1 MNKSNAS
8 ENDNQSKLNSLY
20 EQIIEHNK
28 KYHQDNN
35 PSISDADYDELVRE
49 AIEIEKEFPEL
60 KQTNSPTDLVGS
72 APLEGFSKIQHKI
85 PMLSIQNAKN
95 IDEVN
100 NWVDGLKNFLLL
112 EDKEEIEFIAEP
124 KIDGLSATLIYD
136 KGELILG
143 ATRGDGAFGEDVT
156 DNLKTIIDIPKSL
169 NKNLAPDRLEV
180 RGEVYIT
187 HDEFNDLND
196 KQKKDGKD
204 IFKNPRNAAAG
215 SLKQLDPKET
225 SKRPLRFFAFSWGV
239 FSDNNFNLHSDI
251 MSYFNDLGLITNPES
266 STHMSV
272 SSLEKYYNNLS
283 DKRMNLGYDIDG
295 IVYKLNRIDWRERL
309 QSTGHHPRW
318 AIAHKFPAE
327 KAISEIIDVQIQVGR
342 TGVLTPVARL
352 KPVNIGGALVSNA
365 SLHNYED
372 IKKKDIR
379 IGDTVWVQRAGD
391 VIPQVIEVIKSKRKK
406 ENKEIKVPKNC
417 PVCNS
422 DAYREI
428 LTENKGAITYE
439 KYIRCT
445 GGFTCSSQAK
455 ERLKHFVSKEGFD
468 IDGLGDKQINDY
480 FDMGIIKDPTDIFSL
495 EQTYRKNP
503 PQIWV
508 YSSGSKSKINTI
520 KDSAIK
526 LFKAID
532 DKKNINFD
540 RFIYSL
546 GIRHLG
552 SSTASL
558 LASHFIAFNNMV
570 SVFKLHKLDE
580 IDEVRSLDGIGDK
593 VVNALIDF
601 FQNRE
606 TLNLVNNLIE
616 MGVTIQDYE
625 KIETDSILSGKRI
638 VITGTLESMSRAEAK
653 VRIESL
659 GGKVVSGISKNTNY
673 LITGEKPTN
682 SKIDKANN
690 LEVKIINE
698 NEMFKLLQ

>member
-1 MNKSNAS
+1 MKKSNVS

-20 EQIIEHNK
+20 KQIIEHNK

-35 PSISDADYDELVRE
+35 PSISDAEYDELVRE
-49 AIEIEKEFPEL
+49 AIEIEKEFPEF

-72 APLEGFSKIQHKI
+72 APLEGFAKIQHKI

-156 DNLKTIIDIPKSL
+156 DNLRTIIDIPKSL

-187 HDEFNDLND
+187 HDEFNDLNE

-251 MSYFNDLGLITNPES
+251 MNYFNDLGLITNPES

-272 SSLEKYYNNLS
+272 NSLEKYYNNLL
-283 DKRMNLGYDIDG
+283 DKRMDLGYDIDG

-659 GGKVVSGISKNTNY
+659 GGKVVSSISKNTNY

-682 SKIDKANN
+682 SKIDKANS

>member
-1 MNKSNAS
+1 MKKSNVS

-35 PSISDADYDELVRE
+35 PSISDAEYDELVRE
-49 AIEIEKEFPEL
+49 AIEIEKEFPEF

-72 APLEGFSKIQHKI
+72 APLEGFAKIQHKI

-156 DNLKTIIDIPKSL
+156 DNLRTIIDIPKSL

-187 HDEFNDLND
+187 HDEFNDLNE

-239 FSDNNFNLHSDI
+239 FSNNNFNLHSDI
-251 MSYFNDLGLITNPES
+251 MNYFNDLGLITNPES

-272 SSLEKYYNNLS
+272 NSLEKYYNNLL
-283 DKRMNLGYDIDG
+283 DKRMDLGYDIDG

-606 TLNLVNNLIE
+606 TLNLVNDLIK

-659 GGKVVSGISKNTNY
+659 GGKVVSSISKNTNY

-682 SKIDKANN
+682 SKIDKANS

>member
-1 MNKSNAS
+1 MKKSNFS

-35 PSISDADYDELVRE
+35 PSISDAEYDELVRE

-72 APLEGFSKIQHKI
+72 APLEGFAKIQHKI

-156 DNLKTIIDIPKSL
+156 DNLRTIIDIPKSL

-187 HDEFNDLND
+187 HDEFNDLNE

-251 MSYFNDLGLITNPES
+251 MNYFNDLGLVTNPES
-266 STHMSV
+266 SIHMSV
-272 SSLEKYYNNLS
+272 NSLEKYYNNLL
-283 DKRMNLGYDIDG
+283 DKRMDLGYDIDG

-659 GGKVVSGISKNTNY
+659 GGKVVSSISKNTNY

-682 SKIDKANN
+682 SKIDKANS

-698 NEMFKLLQ
+698 KEMFKLLQ

>member
-1 MNKSNAS
+1 MKKSNVS

-35 PSISDADYDELVRE
+35 PSISDAEYDELVRE
-49 AIEIEKEFPEL
+49 AIEIEKEFPEF

-72 APLEGFSKIQHKI
+72 APLDGFAKIQHKI

-156 DNLKTIIDIPKSL
+156 DNLRTIIDIPKSL

-187 HDEFNDLND
+187 HDEFNDLNE

-251 MSYFNDLGLITNPES
+251 MNYFNDLGLITNPES

-272 SSLEKYYNNLS
+272 NSLEKYYNNLL
-283 DKRMNLGYDIDG
+283 DKRMDLGYDIDG

-606 TLNLVNNLIE
+606 TLNLVNDLIK
-616 MGVTIQDYE
+616 MGVTIKDYE

-659 GGKVVSGISKNTNY
+659 GGKVVSSISKNTNY

-682 SKIDKANN
+682 SKIDKANS

>member
-1 MNKSNAS
+1 MKKSNVS

-35 PSISDADYDELVRE
+35 PSISDAEYDELVRE

-72 APLEGFSKIQHKI
+72 APLEGFAKIQHKI

-156 DNLKTIIDIPKSL
+156 DNLRTIIDIPKSL

-187 HDEFNDLND
+187 HDEFNDLNE

-251 MSYFNDLGLITNPES
+251 MNYFNDLGLVTNPES

-272 SSLEKYYNNLS
+272 NSLEKYYNNLL
-283 DKRMNLGYDIDG
+283 DKRMDLGYDIDG

-606 TLNLVNNLIE
+606 TLNLVNDLIK

-659 GGKVVSGISKNTNY
+659 GGKVVSSISKNTNY

-682 SKIDKANN
+682 SKIDKANS

>member
-1 MNKSNAS
+1 MKKSNVS

-35 PSISDADYDELVRE
+35 PSISDAEYDELVRE
-49 AIEIEKEFPEL
+49 AIEIEKEFPEF

-72 APLEGFSKIQHKI
+72 APLDGFAKIQHKI

-156 DNLKTIIDIPKSL
+156 DNLRTIIDIPKSL

-187 HDEFNDLND
+187 HDEFNDLNE

-239 FSDNNFNLHSDI
+239 FSNNNFNLHSDI
-251 MSYFNDLGLITNPES
+251 MNYFNDLGLITNPES

-272 SSLEKYYNNLS
+272 NSLEKYYNNLL
-283 DKRMNLGYDIDG
+283 DKRMDLGYDIDG

-558 LASHFIAFNNMV
+558 LASHFITFNNMV

-606 TLNLVNNLIE
+606 TLNLVNDLIK

-659 GGKVVSGISKNTNY
+659 GGKVVSSISKNTNY
-673 LITGEKPTN
+673 LIIGEKPTN
-682 SKIDKANN
+682 SKIDKANS

>member
-1 MNKSNAS
+1 MKKSNVS

-35 PSISDADYDELVRE
+35 PSISDAEYDELVRE
-49 AIEIEKEFPEL
+49 AIEIEKEFPEF

-72 APLEGFSKIQHKI
+72 APLDGFAKIQHKI

-156 DNLKTIIDIPKSL
+156 DNLRTIIDIPKSL
-169 NKNLAPDRLEV
+169 SKNLAPDRLEV

-187 HDEFNDLND
+187 HDEFNDLNE

-225 SKRPLRFFAFSWGV
+225 SKRPLRFFAFSWGI

-251 MSYFNDLGLITNPES
+251 MNYFNDLGLITNPES

-272 SSLEKYYNNLS
+272 NSLEKYYNNLL
-283 DKRMNLGYDIDG
+283 DKRMDLGYDIDG

-606 TLNLVNNLIE
+606 TLNLVNDLIK

-659 GGKVVSGISKNTNY
+659 GGKVVSSISKNTNY
-673 LITGEKPTN
+673 LIIGEKPTN
-682 SKIDKANN
+682 SKIDKANSF
-690 LEVKIINE
+690 EVKIINE

>member
-35 PSISDADYDELVRE
+35 PSISDAEYDELVRE

-72 APLEGFSKIQHKI
+72 APLEGFAKIQHKI

-124 KIDGLSATLIYD
+124 KIDGLSATLIYER
-136 KGELILG
+136 GELILG

-156 DNLKTIIDIPKSL
+156 DNLRTIIDIPKSL

-187 HDEFNDLND
+187 HDEFNDLNE

-272 SSLEKYYNNLS
+272 NSLEKYYNNLL
-283 DKRMNLGYDIDG
+283 DKRMDLGYDIDG

-406 ENKEIKVPKNC
+406 ENKEIKIPKNC

-659 GGKVVSGISKNTNY
+659 GGKVVSSISKNTNY

-682 SKIDKANN
+682 SKIDKANS
-690 LEVKIINE
+690 LTVKIINE
-698 NEMFKLLQ
+698 KEMFKLLQ

>member
-1 MNKSNAS
+1 MKKSNVS

-35 PSISDADYDELVRE
+35 PSISDAEYDELVRE
-49 AIEIEKEFPEL
+49 AIEIEKEFPEF

-72 APLEGFSKIQHKI
+72 APLDGFAKIQHKI

-156 DNLKTIIDIPKSL
+156 DNLRTIIDIPKSL

-187 HDEFNDLND
+187 HDEFNDLNE

-239 FSDNNFNLHSDI
+239 FSNNNFNLHSDI
-251 MSYFNDLGLITNPES
+251 INYFNDLGLITNPES

-272 SSLEKYYNNLS
+272 NSLEKYYNNLL
-283 DKRMNLGYDIDG
+283 DKRMDLGYDIDG

-606 TLNLVNNLIE
+606 TLNLVNDLIK

-659 GGKVVSGISKNTNY
+659 GGKVVSSISKNTNY
-673 LITGEKPTN
+673 LIIGEKPTN
-682 SKIDKANN
+682 SKIDKANS

>member
-1 MNKSNAS
+1 MKKSNVS

-35 PSISDADYDELVRE
+35 PSISDAEYDELVRE
-49 AIEIEKEFPEL
+49 AIEIEKEFPEF

-72 APLEGFSKIQHKI
+72 APLDGFAKIQHKI

-156 DNLKTIIDIPKSL
+156 DNLRTIIDIPKSL

-187 HDEFNDLND
+187 HDEFNDLNE

-204 IFKNPRNAAAG
+204 LFKNPRNAAAG

-225 SKRPLRFFAFSWGV
+225 SKRPLRFFAFSWGT

-251 MSYFNDLGLITNPES
+251 MNYFNDLGLITNPES

-272 SSLEKYYNNLS
+272 NSLEKYYNNLL
-283 DKRMNLGYDIDG
+283 DKRMDLGYDIDG

-606 TLNLVNNLIE
+606 TLNLVNDLIK

-659 GGKVVSGISKNTNY
+659 GGKVVSSISKNTNY
-673 LITGEKPTN
+673 LIIGEKPTN
-682 SKIDKANN
+682 SKIDKANS

>member
-1 MNKSNAS
+1 MKKSNVS

-35 PSISDADYDELVRE
+35 PSISDAEYDELVRE
-49 AIEIEKEFPEL
+49 AIEIEKEFPEF

-72 APLEGFSKIQHKI
+72 APLDGFAKIQHKI

-156 DNLKTIIDIPKSL
+156 DNLRTIIDIPKSL

-187 HDEFNDLND
+187 HDEFNDLNE

-225 SKRPLRFFAFSWGV
+225 SKRPLRFFAFSWGT

-251 MSYFNDLGLITNPES
+251 MNYFNDLGLITNPES

-272 SSLEKYYNNLS
+272 NSLEKYYNNLL
-283 DKRMNLGYDIDG
+283 DKRMDLGYDIDG

-601 FQNRE
+601 FQNKE

-659 GGKVVSGISKNTNY
+659 GGKVVSSISKNTNY
-673 LITGEKPTN
+673 LIIGEKPTN
-682 SKIDKANN
+682 SKIDKANS

>member
-1 MNKSNAS
+1 MKKSNVS

-35 PSISDADYDELVRE
+35 PSISDAEYDELVRE
-49 AIEIEKEFPEL
+49 AIEIEKEFPEF

-72 APLEGFSKIQHKI
+72 APLDGFAKIQHKI

-156 DNLKTIIDIPKSL
+156 DNLRTIIDIPKSL

-187 HDEFNDLND
+187 HDEFNDLNE

-251 MSYFNDLGLITNPES
+251 MNYFNDLGLITNPES

-272 SSLEKYYNNLS
+272 NSLEKYYNNLL
-283 DKRMNLGYDIDG
+283 DKRMDLGYDIDG

-659 GGKVVSGISKNTNY
+659 GGKVVSSISKNTNY
-673 LITGEKPTN
+673 LIIGEKPTN
-682 SKIDKANN
+682 SKIDKANS

>member
-1 MNKSNAS
+1 MKKSNAS

-35 PSISDADYDELVRE
+35 PSISDAEYDELVRE

-72 APLEGFSKIQHKI
+72 APLEGFTKIQHKI

-143 ATRGDGAFGEDVT
+143 ATRGNGAFGEDVT
-156 DNLKTIIDIPKSL
+156 DNLRTIIDIPKSL

-187 HDEFNDLND
+187 HDEFNDLNE

-251 MSYFNDLGLITNPES
+251 MNYFNDLGLVTNPES

-272 SSLEKYYNNLS
+272 SSLEKYYNNLL

-659 GGKVVSGISKNTNY
+659 GGKVVSSISKNTNY

-682 SKIDKANN
+682 SKIDKANS
-690 LEVKIINE
+690 LAVKIINE
-698 NEMFKLLQ
+698 KEMFKLLQ

>member
-1 MNKSNAS
+1 MKKSNVS

-35 PSISDADYDELVRE
+35 PSISDAEYDELVRE
-49 AIEIEKEFPEL
+49 AIEIEKEFPEF

-72 APLEGFSKIQHKI
+72 APLEGFAKIQHKI

-143 ATRGDGAFGEDVT
+143 ATRGDGTFGEDVT
-156 DNLKTIIDIPKSL
+156 DNLRTIIDIPKSL

-187 HDEFNDLND
+187 HDEFNDLNE

-251 MSYFNDLGLITNPES
+251 MNYFNDLGLITNPES

-272 SSLEKYYNNLS
+272 NSLEKYYNNLL
-283 DKRMNLGYDIDG
+283 DKRMDLGYDIDG

-606 TLNLVNNLIE
+606 TLNLVNDLIK

-659 GGKVVSGISKNTNY
+659 GGKVVSSISKNTNY

-682 SKIDKANN
+682 SKIDKANS

>member
-1 MNKSNAS
+1 MKNSSVS
-8 ENDNQSKLNSLY
+8 ENDNKSKLNSLY

-35 PSISDADYDELVRE
+35 PSISDAEYDELVRK
-49 AIEIEKEFPEL
+49 AIEIEKKFPDL

-72 APLEGFSKIQHKI
+72 EPLEGFAKIQHKI

-156 DNLKTIIDIPKSL
+156 DNLRTIIDIPKSL

-187 HDEFNDLND
+187 HDEFNDLNE

-251 MSYFNDLGLITNPES
+251 MNYFNDLGLITNPES

-272 SSLEKYYNNLS
+272 NSLEKYYNNLL
-283 DKRMNLGYDIDG
+283 DKRMDLGYDIDG

-606 TLNLVNNLIE
+606 TLNLVNDLIK

-659 GGKVVSGISKNTNY
+659 GGKVVSSISKNTNY

-682 SKIDKANN
+682 SKIDKANS